1 MTKFTAKH
9 WIVIGLTLLAT
20 VLLFF
25 APKMGKLKKPEM
37 AKASMPTFD
46 IDKFADSVRTKL
58 DTKTQ
63 ALILSQQQ
71 IISSTADINAKQKA
85 FDSLSSIWQI
95 NKMPLL
101 AAYTKVQKSNAI
113 DIDSVFA
120 EAGQACYMT
129 SRFVSPNQQMFLMAN
144 AIECFNKALAKD
156 TANANYKTSLGICYV
171 EGSQEPMK
179 GIMLLRSVVAAD
191 STNIKAQLSLGMFAL
206 QSGQND
212 KAVKRFNSIIAMQPT
227 NAEAYL
233 FLAQA
238 YSTLGKKPLAIESL
252 EKFKTVNTDKTVEQE
267 IDKYINDLKTN

>member
-1 MTKFTAKH
+1 MAKFTSKH
-9 WIVIGLTLLAT
+9 WIAIGLTLLTT

-37 AKASMPTFD
+37 PKASMQTFD
-46 IDKFADSVRTKL
+46 VNKFADSVRTKL

-71 IISSTADINAKQKA
+71 IISSGSDINAKQNA

-95 NKMPLL
+95 NKIPLL
-101 AAYTKVQKSNAI
+101 AAYAKVQKSKAI
-113 DIDSVFA
+113 ANDKVFA

-129 SRFVSPNQQMFLMAN
+129 SRFVSPNQQMFLMTN
-144 AIECFNKALAKD
+144 AIECFNSALNND
-156 TANANYKTSLGICYV
+156 TANVNYKTSLGICYV
-171 EGSQEPMK
+171 EGSQDPMK

-212 KAVKRFNSIIAMQPT
+212 KAVKRFKSIIAMEPT

-238 YSTLGKKPLAIESL
+238 YSTLGNKPLAIESL
-252 EKFKTVNTDKTVEQE
+252 QKFKTVNTDKTVEQE